1 LIVRPIKSEENMADG
16 RKKKKEKKW
25 TTLSKA
31 VRPDVSCLFIC
42 EFREPCVRDDK
53 GRVKRIG
60 RDRPSRRH
68 WPAGLGR
75 ISQSLSLSYGPA
87 NPKPPLLY
95 LSCPLFSP
103 RWCCTFHVITQK
115 QTKNKVMGS
124 RQKLGRP
131 AIGRRRTT
139 TAATTNKMELGRYSI
154 FYRRVAT
161 VRIAVLMDR
170 LPFLL
175 HFSGKKKNGRQRVT

>member
-1 LIVRPIKSEENMADG
+1 MADG
-16 RKKKKEKKW
+16 RKKKEKKW

-139 TAATTNKMELGRYSI
+139 TATTTKKIELGRYSI

-170 LPFLL
+170 LPFLFL
-175 HFSGKKKNGRQRVT
+175 LLLLFISQARRRMGGNASHNFRPAS

>member
-1 LIVRPIKSEENMADG
+1 MGQPTR
-16 RKKKKEKKW
+16 
-25 TTLSKA
+25 
-31 VRPDVSCLFIC
+31 
-42 EFREPCVRDDK
+42 
-53 GRVKRIG
+53 
-60 RDRPSRRH
+60 
-68 WPAGLGR
+68 
-75 ISQSLSLSYGPA
+75 
-87 NPKPPLLY
+87 PPLLY
-95 LSCPLFSP
+95 LLSPFLSP

-154 FYRRVAT
+154 FYRRIAT

-170 LPFLL
+170 LPFLFL
-175 HFSGKKKNGRQRVT
+175 LLLLFISQARRRMGGNASHNFRPAS